1 MKLKYKEV
9 FIYLFSILLLLSF
22 ILFSTNYLINKNT
35 EIINFI
41 DSEINDDFEIEI
53 TNNLDNINIFLKDY
67 LFIESHLLKKKKNEI
82 NIQINLKK
90 PFAKNNLTK
99 EVIFVDNTIAPFNYF
114 KPNYLDNINL
124 IDVSQKSIQIN
135 KYLNDYYKS
144 LSSLFEIDQIEYIEN
159 RRYNLVL
166 SNGRKVMLPK
176 VIDSKLLYFIKN
188 NIDLIELNLE
198 EYPSGGKKITLLNKD
213 NTTER
218 LKDLTKKE
226 KNEIKKTINMKKKEK
241 KKLTKQNIARVE
253 ENIDQKK
260 SKSKKT
266 KKLLKEIDNKKV
278 NRNSMQVVDVCT
290 ILEKCNIEEI
300 SKYLLEQ
307 GRKKNF
313 PDITIRQ

>member
-9 FIYLFSILLLLSF
+9 FIYLFSISLLLSF
-22 ILFSTNYLINKNT
+22 ILFSINYLINKNS

-124 IDVSQKSIQIN
+124 IDVSQKSMQIN
-135 KYLNDYYKS
+135 KYLNTHFHS

-188 NIDLIELNLE
+188 NIDLIDKSTNYNQFLDLRNFH
-198 EYPSGGKKITLLNKD
+198 NK
-213 NTTER
+213 TIR
-218 LKDLTKKE
+218 LK
-226 KNEIKKTINMKKKEK
+226 
-241 KKLTKQNIARVE
+241 
-253 ENIDQKK
+253 
-260 SKSKKT
+260 
-266 KKLLKEIDNKKV
+266 
-278 NRNSMQVVDVCT
+278 
-290 ILEKCNIEEI
+290 
-300 SKYLLEQ
+300 
-307 GRKKNF
+307 
-313 PDITIRQ
+313 

>member
-9 FIYLFSILLLLSF
+9 LIYLFSILLLLSF
-22 ILFSTNYLINKNT
+22 ILFSINYLINKNT

-99 EVIFVDNTIAPFNYF
+99 EVIFADNTTAPFNYF

-124 IDVSQKSIQIN
+124 IDVSQKSMQIN
-135 KYLNDYYKS
+135 KYLNTHFHS
-144 LSSLFEIDQIEYIEN
+144 LSSLFEIDQIEHIEN

-188 NIDLIELNLE
+188 NIDLI
-198 EYPSGGKKITLLNKD
+198 NKSTNYNQFLD
-213 NTTER
+213 LRNFHNKTIR
-218 LKDLTKKE
+218 LK
-226 KNEIKKTINMKKKEK
+226 
-241 KKLTKQNIARVE
+241 
-253 ENIDQKK
+253 
-260 SKSKKT
+260 
-266 KKLLKEIDNKKV
+266 
-278 NRNSMQVVDVCT
+278 
-290 ILEKCNIEEI
+290 
-300 SKYLLEQ
+300 
-307 GRKKNF
+307 
-313 PDITIRQ
+313 